1 MAVAALLTDPLRT
14 SPMAKIPGLLVFE
27 EKGYLTGV
35 VELSFRDAG
44 TGEQEPVI
52 VPGEL
57 AREQRGAWLRADE
70 HEQVTTYRTAARRG
84 VPRG

>member
-1 MAVAALLTDPLRT
+1 MAVAGSLDGPAADVADGDDSWP
-14 SPMAKIPGLLVFE
+14 AGLE
-27 EKGYLTGV
+27 EKGHLAGV

-57 AREQRGAWLRADE
+57 AREQCGAWLRADE
-70 HEQVTTYRTAARRG
+70 HEQVTTYRTAARR
-84 VPRG
+84 